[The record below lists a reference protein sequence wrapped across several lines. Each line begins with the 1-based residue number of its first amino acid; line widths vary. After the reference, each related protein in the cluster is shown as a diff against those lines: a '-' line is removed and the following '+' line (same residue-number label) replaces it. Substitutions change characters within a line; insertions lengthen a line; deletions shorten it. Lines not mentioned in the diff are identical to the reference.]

1 MNTIRK
7 NPSTAQDAPLE
18 GSHVRGR
25 LTPADRERQIVDG
38 AVTFFSEHGLGGQLR
53 DLAKQLGITHT
64 LLYHYFPT
72 KQALI
77 ERVYSEL
84 FEGRWNPQWESLL
97 DNKQISSEQKLTRF
111 YSEYAS
117 VILNPNWVRIF
128 VFSGLS
134 DRYIT
139 DRYFSI
145 LREKLFPRLIRETRK
160 FRGFISRSK
169 PSERELE
176 LLMGLHGSIFYMG
189 MRRWIY
195 GQTAHSAKTQE
206 SDEIYIH
213 DQVVAY
219 LVSAN
224 AVLNSKK
231 TSAEQIDSSKATT
244 AINFESTK

>member
-7 NPSTAQDAPLE
+7 NPSPK
-18 GSHVRGR
+18 GSARSARLHVRGR
-25 LTPADRERQIVDG
+25 LSPGDRERQIIDG
-38 AVTFFSEHGLGGQLR
+38 SISFFSEHGLDGQLR

-77 ERVYSEL
+77 ERVYKEL
-84 FEGRWNPQWESLL
+84 FESRWNPKWEALL
-97 DNKQISSEQKLTRF
+97 DNKKMSSELKLTRF

-117 VILNPNWVRIF
+117 VILNPNWVRVF

-176 LLMGLHGSIFYMG
+176 LLLGLHGSIFYMG

-195 GQTAHSAKTQE
+195 GQTVHNAKTQV

-213 DQVVAY
+213 DQVLAY
-219 LVSAN
+219 LISAN
-224 AVLNSKK
+224 TVLNGDRSNAKHK
-231 TSAEQIDSSKATT
+231 DATVTSTPEKLASTT
-244 AINFESTK
+244 